1 MPQSQLD
8 NHTVLAGYKTSMS
21 LQWFQYGISIDVLDD
36 GYLTPARATNS
47 GLESKKTDAKSVF
60 LRPDSDKAWYG
71 SDPMKVYQSSFTTM
85 YSKLS
90 LRQLKK
96 SLTLAMLAT
105 G

>member
-1 MPQSQLD
+1 MM
-8 NHTVLAGYKTSMS
+8 AFS
-21 LQWFQYGISIDVLDD
+21 LQPEPPTLGCKVKNRREV
-36 GYLTPARATNS
+36 G
-47 GLESKKTDAKSVF
+47 F
-60 LRPDSDKAWYG
+60 LRPDLDKAWYG
-71 SDPMKVYQSSFTTM
+71 SDPMKVYKSSFTNM

>member
-1 MPQSQLD
+1 M
-8 NHTVLAGYKTSMS
+8 
-21 LQWFQYGISIDVLDD
+21 SIDALDD
-36 GYLTPARATNS
+36 GILTPARATNS

-60 LRPDSDKAWYG
+60 LHPDKAWYG

-96 SLTLAMLAT
+96 SLILAMLVT